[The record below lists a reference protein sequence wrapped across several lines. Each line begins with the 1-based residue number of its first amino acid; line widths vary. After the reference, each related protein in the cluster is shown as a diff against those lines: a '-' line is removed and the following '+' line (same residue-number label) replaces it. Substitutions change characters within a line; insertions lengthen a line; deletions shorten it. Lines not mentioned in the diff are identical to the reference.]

1 MDYYSVLGIGKTAS
15 TEEVKK
21 AYKQLAKTW
30 HPDKN
35 RNNSL
40 LATQRFQNILSAYQV
55 LVDENKRMKY
65 DRERREAAA
74 RKEEE
79 EAAAARKAAKEAAA
93 RRYAE
98 EVAAAARRAAR
109 KAAEKEAA
117 RKAAAEAAAARR
129 AAAEA
134 AAARRAAA
142 EAAAAR
148 RAAEEAAA
156 ARRER
161 REASA
166 RMAAKEAAEEAEYE
180 AARQERRESEFW
192 SFRNNHIINNNGS
205 SNNNNIR
212 EDNWDNADLK
222 ERAKRFNTKD
232 CLYGHN
238 ISSAKV
244 TEAAYLAKRR
254 YLPKISKL
262 RLPYNMDLSSVPS
275 EDLAALGG
283 CVADEV
289 MISVGIKGD
298 IAAFLSQLK
307 SQMIAI
313 YPPPSWSLLKKT
325 SLSTAT
331 TKALVS
337 AMGTGVGML
346 KLECGDEDIVDMEEL
361 SKYDGRGR
369 CGSVLLRCGREE
381 RHVQVV
387 REWARRIGW
396 RTEYTEDTSHRKTL
410 TMVIKKN

>member
-21 AYKQLAKTW
+21 AYKKLAKAW

-65 DRERREAAA
+65 DRERREAAT
-74 RKEEE
+74 RKAEE

-134 AAARRAAA
+134 AAARRAA
-142 EAAAAR
+142 
-148 RAAEEAAA
+148 EEAAA

-166 RMAAKEAAEEAEYE
+166 RMAAKEAAKEAEYE

-192 SFRNNHIINNNGS
+192 SFRSNYFINNNGR

-313 YPPPSWSLLKKT
+313 YPPPSWSLPKET

-331 TKALVS
+331 TTALVS

-346 KLECGDEDIVDMEEL
+346 KLECGDEDIVDMKEL

-396 RTEYTEDTSHRKTL
+396 RTEYTENHGKL

>member
-21 AYKQLAKTW
+21 AYKKLAKAW

-74 RKEEE
+74 RKAEE

-166 RMAAKEAAEEAEYE
+166 RMAAKEAAKEAEYE

-192 SFRNNHIINNNGS
+192 SFRNNHIIN
-205 SNNNNIR
+205 IM
-212 EDNWDNADLK
+212 
-222 ERAKRFNTKD
+222 
-232 CLYGHN
+232 
-238 ISSAKV
+238 
-244 TEAAYLAKRR
+244 AAATTTTLG
-254 YLPKISKL
+254 KITGTML
-262 RLPYNMDLSSVPS
+262 T
-275 EDLAALGG
+275 
-283 CVADEV
+283 
-289 MISVGIKGD
+289 
-298 IAAFLSQLK
+298 LK
-307 SQMIAI
+307 SGPKDSTPRIVSMAT
-313 YPPPSWSLLKKT
+313 T
-325 SLSTAT
+325 SLQP
-331 TKALVS
+331 K
-337 AMGTGVGML
+337 
-346 KLECGDEDIVDMEEL
+346 
-361 SKYDGRGR
+361 
-369 CGSVLLRCGREE
+369 
-381 RHVQVV
+381 
-387 REWARRIGW
+387 
-396 RTEYTEDTSHRKTL
+396 
-410 TMVIKKN
+410 

>member
-21 AYKQLAKTW
+21 AYKKLAKAW

-55 LVDENKRMKY
+55 LVDENKRTKY

-74 RKEEE
+74 RKAEE

-109 KAAEKEAA
+109 QAAEEKAAKKAAEK
-117 RKAAAEAAAARR
+117 
-129 AAAEA
+129 
-134 AAARRAAA
+134 
-142 EAAAAR
+142 
-148 RAAEEAAA
+148 AAA

-166 RMAAKEAAEEAEYE
+166 RMAAKEAAKEAEYE

-192 SFRNNHIINNNGS
+192 SFRNNYIINNNGS

-232 CLYGHN
+232 CLYGHD

-313 YPPPSWSLLKKT
+313 HPPPSWSLLKET

-346 KLECGDEDIVDMEEL
+346 KLECGDEDIVDMKEL

-387 REWARRIGW
+387 R
-396 RTEYTEDTSHRKTL
+396 
-410 TMVIKKN
+410 

>member
-21 AYKQLAKTW
+21 AYKKLAKAW

-65 DRERREAAA
+65 DRERREAAT
-74 RKEEE
+74 RKAEE

-134 AAARRAAA
+134 AAARRAA
-142 EAAAAR
+142 
-148 RAAEEAAA
+148 EEAAA

-166 RMAAKEAAEEAEYE
+166 RMAAKEAAKEAEYE

-192 SFRNNHIINNNGS
+192 SFRSNYIINNNGR

-283 CVADEV
+283 CVAEEV
-289 MISVGIKGD
+289 MISVGMKGD

-313 YPPPSWSLLKKT
+313 QPPPSWSLLKET

-346 KLECGDEDIVDMEEL
+346 KLECGDEDIVDMKEL

-396 RTEYTEDTSHRKTL
+396 RTEYTENHGKL
-410 TMVIKKN
+410 TMVIKNN